1 MARRRRPGPR
11 TSVVDG
17 RAEIIIPVSAIET
30 ADESEP
36 TFAAVRKWFTSL
48 TAYPAEAAEAAEAA
62 RAPRASLTLDRF
74 VYDLHLGDVAHQSD
88 THDGD
93 SFLEAARDHGEV
105 TVLVVDDIDPRRSKP
120 DEIDAAAKAG
130 TVVGGLVDAF
140 VVDSVDP

>member
-17 RAEIIIPVSAIET
+17 RAEIIIPVSAIEA

-48 TAYPAEAAEAAEAA
+48 TAYPAEAAP
-62 RAPRASLTLDRF
+62 APRASLTLDRF

-93 SFLEAARDHGEV
+93 SFLDAARDHGQV
-105 TVLVVDDIDPRRSKP
+105 TVLIVDDIDPRRSKP

-130 TVVGGLVDAF
+130 AVVGGLVDAF